1 MSQEQVGDSRFFTSQ
16 RHTIN
21 VNVLLTKEVCGVRVL
36 KVVGIVAQ
44 NRALSSILAMML
56 RDCKDVRVRVF
67 ETHRALQIYLRI
79 APIHLLLCD
88 YQLDDMSCPQ
98 LVSSL
103 KSNPQMHTENM
114 QIIALTRNIDRE
126 MQREIGITGIDEVIV
141 KPMSP
146 SYIRE
151 RVTAR
156 LALRAKFR
164 RVPVRNSS
172 LAQRFDAYIETIA
185 PAQDLPNNVVPLFGR
200 RQPQTLPEH
209 V

>member
-1 MSQEQVGDSRFFTSQ
+1 
-16 RHTIN
+16 
-21 VNVLLTKEVCGVRVL
+21 VRSL

-56 RDCKDVRVRVF
+56 RDCANVRVRIF
-67 ETHRALQIYLRI
+67 ETHKALQVYLRI

-88 YQLDDMSCPQ
+88 YQLDDMSCPE
-98 LVSSL
+98 LVSSV

-114 QIIALTRNIDRE
+114 QIIALTRNIDRT

-146 SYIRE
+146 AYIRE
-151 RVTAR
+151 RAMAR
-156 LALRAKFR
+156 LALPAKYK
-164 RVPVRNSS
+164 RVPANKSS
-172 LAQRFDAYIETIA
+172 LAQRVEAYVETII
-185 PAQDLPNNVVPLFGR
+185 PANDQPNNVVQLFEHAASE
-200 RQPQTLPEH
+200 PNPEL

>member
-1 MSQEQVGDSRFFTSQ
+1 MRT
-16 RHTIN
+16 
-21 VNVLLTKEVCGVRVL
+21 L

-56 RDCKDVRVRVF
+56 RDCVDTRVRVF
-67 ETHRALQIYLRI
+67 ETHKALQIYLRI

-114 QIIALTRNIDRE
+114 QIIALTRNIDRN
-126 MQREIGITGIDEVIV
+126 MQHEIGITGIDEVIV

-146 SYIRE
+146 AYIRE

-156 LALRAKFR
+156 LALPVKFK
-164 RVPVRNSS
+164 RVPMNNSS
-172 LAQRFDAYIETIA
+172 IVKRVDAYIEAIKPTRDLPSNVVQLFGQHQ
-185 PAQDLPNNVVPLFGR
+185 PAQHPDRV
-200 RQPQTLPEH
+200 
-209 V
+209 

>member
-1 MSQEQVGDSRFFTSQ
+1 MRT
-16 RHTIN
+16 
-21 VNVLLTKEVCGVRVL
+21 L

-56 RDCKDVRVRVF
+56 RDCQDMRVRVF
-67 ETHRALQIYLRI
+67 ETHKALQIYLRI

-88 YQLDDMSCPQ
+88 YQLNDMSCPQ

-114 QIIALTRNIDRE
+114 QIVALTRNIDRN

-146 SYIRE
+146 AYIRE

-156 LALRAKFR
+156 LALPAKFR
-164 RVPVRNSS
+164 RIPVRNNS
-172 LAQRFDAYIETIA
+172 LAKRVDAYIETIR
-185 PAQDLPNNVVPLFGR
+185 PAQDTPSNVVQLFAQ
-200 RQPQTLPEH
+200 RQPTRHPEH